1 MRKLQSMRSLN
12 KDNTT
17 LQFNNNIT
25 PLMMRVVKLDGLG
38 NEGGKVSVC
47 NSRGQSHPTGS
58 HNKLTCETLVKWMAS
73 VIHDIIQLIGQYR
86 TVCTIMGQCSTIC
99 IF

>member
-1 MRKLQSMRSLN
+1 MRSLN

-25 PLMMRVVKLDGLG
+25 LLIMRVVNSKLDGLRNDGG
-38 NEGGKVSVC
+38 NVSVC
-47 NSRGQSHPTGS
+47 NNREQSHPTRS

-73 VIHDIIQLIGQYR
+73 VIHDGIQLSNQQTSDGVSASKSE
-86 TVCTIMGQCSTIC
+86 TET
-99 IF
+99 